1 MRTTSLVLLSLLSM
15 VLCCVSYAAVPGYTI
30 TDLGTLYGLDSYGTG
45 INNLG
50 QAVGYSSNQD
60 GDFRAF
66 LYTPGKGLKDLDTLG
81 GYAAIAYGINDS
93 GQVVGYSGTNGLGDR
108 AFIYTEQAGMCD
120 LGVPPPNAAGAGSSM
135 ARAISSSGHVAG
147 FAQNP
152 ADFAQHA
159 FLLGPS
165 GFADLGTL
173 GGSESYG
180 CAVNSCGQVVGQS
193 ETASGGTHAFVY
205 TPGAGMASLGLLQNG
220 IYSVATGINESGW
233 VVGYCWTSQNQN
245 RAFVYVPGTGM
256 SDLGTLGTNG
266 AQAYGI
272 NAAGLIVGDLDL
284 GGQTRAF
291 VYETGGS
298 MVQLPTLG
306 GSQSMARGINDLD
319 QVVGFAT
326 TAQGVYHAVIWTPV
340 IEPTPTTAV
349 RMVICPRTLNPK
361 SNGKW
366 ISCWIKVTSGGQTVR
381 DIDVKSLR
389 LQEKLPPVGR
399 CCICDPD
406 RDGVPEMVV
415 TFDRSALLKTL
426 VPGKQAVKLTGAFK
440 DGASFEA
447 AATVRVL
454 NPPPPKRR

>member
-1 MRTTSLVLLSLLSM
+1 MRTASLVVLSL

-50 QAVGYSSNQD
+50 QAVGYSSNLD

-66 LYTPGKGLKDLDTLG
+66 LYTPGKGLKDLGTLG

-108 AFIYTEQAGMCD
+108 AFIYTEQSGILD
-120 LGVPPPNAAGAGSSM
+120 LGVPPPNDVGASSSM
-135 ARAISSSGHVAG
+135 ARGISSSGQVAG

-173 GGSESYG
+173 GGWESYG
-180 CAVNSCGQVVGQS
+180 CGVNSSGQVVGQS
-193 ETASGGTHAFVY
+193 ESSSGQSHAFVY
-205 TPGAGMASLGLLQNG
+205 TPGAGMADLGLLQNG
-220 IYSVATGINESGW
+220 IYSVATGINDSGW

-256 SDLGTLGTNG
+256 SDLGTLGASS

-272 NAAGLIVGDLDL
+272 NAAGLIVGDLDV
-284 GGQTRAF
+284 GGQMRAF
-291 VYETGGS
+291 VYETTGS
-298 MVQLPTLG
+298 MLQLPTLG
-306 GSQSMARGINDLD
+306 GAQSLARGINDLD
-319 QVVGFAT
+319 QVVGFAA
-326 TAQGVYHAVIWTPV
+326 TADGVFHAVIWSP
-340 IEPTPTTAV
+340 IAEPPQPKTQV
-349 RMVICPRTLNPK
+349 KMWICPRTLNPR
-361 SNGKW
+361 SHGRW
-366 ISCWIKVTSGGQTVR
+366 VSCWMEVTSAGQTVR

-389 LQEKLPPVGR
+389 LQETLPAVGR
-399 CCICDPD
+399 CRICDPD
-406 RDGVPEMVV
+406 RDRVPEMVV
-415 TFDRSALLKTL
+415 TFDRSALVKTL
-426 VPGKQAVKLTGAFK
+426 VPGKQTVKVTGKFK

-447 AATVRVL
+447 TATVRVL
-454 NPPPPKRR
+454 EAQSKHR